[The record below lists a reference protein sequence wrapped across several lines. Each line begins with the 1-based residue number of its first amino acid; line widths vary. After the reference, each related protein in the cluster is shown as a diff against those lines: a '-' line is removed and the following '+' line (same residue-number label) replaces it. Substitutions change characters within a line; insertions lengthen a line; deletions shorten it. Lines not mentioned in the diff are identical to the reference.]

1 MSRRRP
7 VLILG
12 AGVNGA
18 ALAREFLLN
27 AVPVCVVDEND
38 LSSGATA
45 RSSRLIHGGLRYLEY
60 GEFDLVR
67 ESLSERARLLR
78 LAPHLVRPLRI
89 FIPVTNRWGGAVAAA
104 RKFFGW
110 EASRRSIDHPS
121 RGLWLVRAGLRFYDE
136 YARDPTLPRHGVH
149 RVGEAGVPSVDRR
162 RYVAMCSYSDAQLLF
177 PERFVVE
184 LFEDARRIATERGV
198 EFELRTYCRAR
209 RRGEIVEVRP
219 ISDRKAADGS
229 NSVTT
234 LRPAAI
240 INATGAWVDRT
251 LGQLEVASRR
261 LMGGTKGSHLVIHH
275 EGLCAALNGQALY
288 AEAGDGRPV
297 FVLPFGGDSTL
308 VGTTDIP
315 YAGDPR
321 DAVAS
326 PEEIDYLIDAANA
339 VVEGVSLSR
348 DDVTLHYSGI
358 RPLPHAEGKT
368 AAAITRRHW
377 LEFHQGTGI
386 PFYSVIGGK
395 LTTCRSLAEESVAA
409 VLNDFGEPV
418 RADSRDRPLPG
429 GRGFPQSVQR
439 EREAIGELAD
449 GCSLSSESMT
459 QVWHWLGTRTQE
471 VLSACSRQREG
482 PVAGTRIPRGVV
494 RWIIEH
500 EWVQCLEDLVE
511 RRLMLVFEKDLAR
524 ETIADLARLMVESG
538 RLAAED
544 VDRAVEEVV
553 ARMRR
558 MFGRSL

>member
-1 MSRRRP
+1 VSRRRP

-67 ESLSERARLLR
+67 ESLSERTRLLR

-110 EASRRSIDHPS
+110 EGSRRSIDHPS

-229 NSVTT
+229 NSATT

-261 LMGGTKGSHLVIHH
+261 LMGGTRGSHLVIHH

-288 AEAGDGRPV
+288 AEAGDGRPI
-297 FVLPFGGDSTL
+297 FVLPFGGDAAL

-326 PEEIDYLIDAANA
+326 SEEIDYLIDAANA

-358 RPLPHAEGKT
+358 RPLPHADGKT
-368 AAAITRRHW
+368 AATITRRHW

-395 LTTCRSLAEESVAA
+395 LTTCRSLAEECVAA

-449 GCSLSSESMT
+449 RHSLPSESVT
-459 QVWHWLGTRTQE
+459 HVWHWLGTRTQE
-471 VLSACSRQREG
+471 VLSACRRQREG

-544 VDRAVEEVV
+544 VDTAVEEVV

>member
-12 AGVNGA
+12 AGINGA

-27 AVPVCVVDEND
+27 AVPVCVVDESD

-67 ESLSERARLLR
+67 ESLSERTRLLR

-89 FIPVTNRWGGAVAAA
+89 FIPVTNRWGGAVGAV

-110 EASRRSIDHPS
+110 EGSRRSVNHPS

-162 RYVAMCSYSDAQLLF
+162 RYLAMCSYSDAQLLF

-198 EFELRTYCRAR
+198 EFELRTYCRAE
-209 RRGEIVEVRP
+209 RRGEIVEVRRM
-219 ISDRKAADGS
+219 SDQTAAGRGDPLT
-229 NSVTT
+229 V

-251 LGQLEVASRR
+251 LGQLDVASRR

-326 PEEIDYLIDAANA
+326 SEEIDYLIDAANS

-377 LEFHQGTGI
+377 LEVHQGTGI

-409 VLNDFGEPV
+409 VLKDFGETV
-418 RADSRDRPLPG
+418 RADSRERPLPG
-429 GRGFPQSVQR
+429 GRGFPQSLR
-439 EREAIGELAD
+439 CEREAVRELAD
-449 GCSLSSESMT
+449 RYSLSPESVT
-459 QVWHWLGTRTQE
+459 HVWQWMGSRTHE
-471 VLSACSRQREG
+471 VLSACSREQG
-482 PVAGTRIPRGVV
+482 GCVAGTRIPRGVV

-511 RRLMLVFEKDLAR
+511 RRLMLVFEKNVSRETLVDLAQ
-524 ETIADLARLMVESG
+524 LMDRSG
-538 RLAAED
+538 KLAADEID
-544 VDRAVEEVV
+544 TAVEEVV

-558 MFGRSL
+558 VFGRSL

>member
-67 ESLSERARLLR
+67 ESLSERTRLLR

-110 EASRRSIDHPS
+110 EGSRRSIDHPS

-229 NSVTT
+229 NSATT

-261 LMGGTKGSHLVIHH
+261 LMGGTRGSHLVIHH

-288 AEAGDGRPV
+288 AEAGDGRPI
-297 FVLPFGGDSTL
+297 FVLPFGGDAAL

-326 PEEIDYLIDAANA
+326 SEEIDYLIDAANA

-358 RPLPHAEGKT
+358 RPLPHADGKT
-368 AAAITRRHW
+368 AATITRRHW

-395 LTTCRSLAEESVAA
+395 LTTCRSLAEECVAA

-449 GCSLSSESMT
+449 RHSLPSESVT
-459 QVWHWLGTRTQE
+459 HVWHWLGTRTQE
-471 VLSACSRQREG
+471 VLSACRRQREG

-544 VDRAVEEVV
+544 VDTAVEEVV